1 MGNKKRSNPYK
12 TKQNSTALCD
22 RDSQVVQWWGTAV
35 ASEMSGLEDWSSF
48 CNIFYLL
55 KQTMDKDNEPHN
67 IIHYHS
73 EEIGKDYLPTYT

>member
-35 ASEMSGLEDWSSF
+35 ASEMSGLED
-48 CNIFYLL
+48 
-55 KQTMDKDNEPHN
+55 
-67 IIHYHS
+67 
-73 EEIGKDYLPTYT
+73 